1 MDATLTSLAAF
12 CERHARSGIP
22 LVLATVIA
30 TSGSTYRKPGGR
42 MLFSADGESSGLLSG
57 GCMESDLLEHARDVL
72 RDGAARVIQYDLRES
87 SDPVWGLGSG
97 CEGAMEILLQP
108 LLPDSGY
115 RPFSAFVEVLR
126 TRQRLTYATV
136 IRAHD
141 RDVAIGTTFLPGDA
155 GHPRHGT
162 AIAARCARAERER
175 ALNSIVEGDGL
186 PYVLFVGEVLPPPRL
201 LLLGGGPDAASVV
214 DQASLLGWTTTVVD
228 HRPAYATVSR
238 FARAERVVLARPDE
252 VRQHVDPDT
261 FDAVVVMSHH
271 LPSDTE
277 YLKVAA
283 ESSLPYVGLLGPAAR
298 RERLRADLG
307 PAAERLQGRLH
318 GPVGLDIG
326 ATTPEAIALAIVAEI
341 HAFLSGRPGNS
352 FSAHVAFGTR

>member
-1 MDATLTSLAAF
+1 MDATLTALAAF
-12 CERHARSGIP
+12 HESHAIAGTP

-42 MLFSADGESSGLLSG
+42 MLFSEAGRSSGLLSG
-57 GCMESDLLEHARDVL
+57 GCMETDLLEHARAVL
-72 RDGAARVIQYDLRES
+72 REDAARVIQYDLRES
-87 SDPVWGLGSG
+87 SDPIWGLGSG
-97 CEGAMEILLQP
+97 CEGAMQILLQP
-108 LLPDSGY
+108 LLPGSAY
-115 RPFSAFVEVLR
+115 RPFSAFTQVLR
-126 TRQRLTYATV
+126 TRRRLTYATV
-136 IRAHD
+136 IRTSESG
-141 RDVAIGTTFLPGDA
+141 VPIGTTFFPGED
-155 GHPRHGT
+155 GESRHAE
-162 AIAARCARAERER
+162 AIASRCAQVERDR
-175 ALNSIVEGDGL
+175 ALNSIVEADNL
-186 PYVLFVGEVLPPPRL
+186 PYALFVGEVLPPPRL

-214 DQASLLGWTTTVVD
+214 DQASLLGWATTVVD
-228 HRPAYATVSR
+228 HRPAYATAAR
-238 FARAERVVLARPDE
+238 FARAERVVLSHPEE
-252 VRQHVDPDT
+252 VRRHVDPDT

-283 ESSLPYVGLLGPAAR
+283 DSSLPYVGLLGPAAR

-307 PAAERLQGRLH
+307 ASAARLQGRLH

-352 FSAHVAFGTR
+352 FSAHVPFGTR